1 MPMPQIA
8 HPTPATTIAV
18 IPLAPRI
25 PARGKGRRA
34 SQIVAMQDVLYS
46 TATNP
51 NAEPR
56 DRAQAA
62 QAYAKLE
69 VERRKIQGIADPG
82 VMRPDSPKV
91 RAKTRSTLARTL
103 SLSPAPEPAK

>member
-8 HPTPATTIAV
+8 SDSLPRPITV
-18 IPLAPRI
+18 IPLATRI
-25 PARGKGRRA
+25 PARGKGRRT

-46 TATNP
+46 TVTNP
-51 NAEPR
+51 RAAPR

-62 QAYAKLE
+62 QA
-69 VERRKIQGIADPG
+69 
-82 VMRPDSPKV
+82 KV

-103 SLSPAPEPAK
+103 SITHVPDPPK

>member
-1 MPMPQIA
+1 MPLPQIA
-8 HPTPATTIAV
+8 SDSLPRPITV
-18 IPLAPRI
+18 IPLATRI
-25 PARGKGRRA
+25 PARGKGRRT

-46 TATNP
+46 TVTNP
-51 NAEPR
+51 RAAPR

-103 SLSPAPEPAK
+103 SITHVPDPPK